1 MPKVILTKG
10 LPGSGK
16 TTWAKS
22 VINQQPGAYKRVNK
36 DDLRAML
43 DDGHWGKRSEGF
55 VLQVRNTIIQHALV
69 NDLHV
74 IVDDTNFNPIHED
87 DIRRLV
93 HKINQDDQK
102 SHWVEIKDFSDAP
115 VETCIERDLKRP
127 NSVGERVIRRM
138 YNQYLKLPVK
148 PPVHDPALPTAI
160 ICDLDGT
167 LSLLNGRDPYDAS
180 TCDRDL
186 CSEPVLETLLRFEEY
201 LPSTGGGLQDRMILL
216 VSGRMDTYRPQT
228 EAFLNKHNV
237 PYQHLWMRREGDTR
251 KDFVVKQEIYERG
264 IRGKYNVLFVLDDRN
279 QVVDMWRALGL
290 TVFQVAEGD
299 F

>member
-1 MPKVILTKG
+1 MRTPRRDVPKVILTKG

-102 SHWVEIKDFSDAP
+102 SHWVEIKDFSDVP

-127 NSVGERVIRRM
+127 NSVG
-138 YNQYLKLPVK
+138 
-148 PPVHDPALPTAI
+148 
-160 ICDLDGT
+160 
-167 LSLLNGRDPYDAS
+167 
-180 TCDRDL
+180 
-186 CSEPVLETLLRFEEY
+186 
-201 LPSTGGGLQDRMILL
+201 
-216 VSGRMDTYRPQT
+216 
-228 EAFLNKHNV
+228 
-237 PYQHLWMRREGDTR
+237 
-251 KDFVVKQEIYERG
+251 
-264 IRGKYNVLFVLDDRN
+264 
-279 QVVDMWRALGL
+279 
-290 TVFQVAEGD
+290 
-299 F
+299 

>member
-22 VINQQPGAYKRVNK
+22 VINHQPGAYKRVNK

-43 DDGHWGKRSEGF
+43 DDGHWGKRSESF
-55 VLQVRNTIIQHALV
+55 VLQVRNMIIRHALV

-93 HKINQDDQK
+93 RKVNQDDHK
-102 SHWVEIKDFSDAP
+102 SHWVEIKDFSDVP
-115 VETCIERDLKRP
+115 VDTCIERDLKRP

-138 YNQYLKLPVK
+138 YNQYLKFPVE
-148 PPVHDPALPTAI
+148 PPAHDPALPTAI
-160 ICDLDGT
+160 VCDLDGT
-167 LSLLNGRDPYDAS
+167 LSLLNGRNPYDAS
-180 TCDRDL
+180 QCDQDAL
-186 CSEPVLETLLRFEEY
+186 SEPVAAVLRRFSAPMLLDRDEEF
-201 LPSTGGGLQDRMILL
+201 PTIILL
-216 VSGRMDTYRPQT
+216 SGRMDTYRPQT
-228 EAFLNKHNV
+228 EAFLTKHSI
-237 PYQHLWMRREGDTR
+237 PHRHLWMRAEGDTR
-251 KDFVVKQEIYERG
+251 KDSIIKREIYDRE
-264 IRGKYNVLFVLDDRN
+264 IAGKYNVLFVLDDRN
-279 QVVDMWRALGL
+279 QVVDMWRGLGL
-290 TVFQVAEGD
+290 MVFQVAEGD

>member
-102 SHWVEIKDFSDAP
+102 SHWVEIKDFSDVP

-138 YNQYLKLPVK
+138 YNQHLKIPVE
-148 PPVHDPALPTAI
+148 PPAHDPALPTAI
-160 ICDLDGT
+160 VCDLDGT
-167 LSLLNGRDPYDAS
+167 LSLLNGRNPYDAS
-180 TCDRDL
+180 QCDQDAL
-186 CSEPVLETLLRFEEY
+186 SEPVAAVLRRFSAPMVLDRDEES
-201 LPSTGGGLQDRMILL
+201 PTIILL
-216 VSGRMDTYRPQT
+216 SGRMDTYRPQT
-228 EAFLNKHNV
+228 ESFLTKNSV
-237 PYQHLWMRREGDTR
+237 PHSHLWMRAEGDMR
-251 KDFVVKQEIYERG
+251 KDSIIKREIYERE
-264 IRGKYNVLFVLDDRN
+264 IAGKYNVLFVLDDRN
-279 QVVDMWRALGL
+279 QVVDMWRSLGL